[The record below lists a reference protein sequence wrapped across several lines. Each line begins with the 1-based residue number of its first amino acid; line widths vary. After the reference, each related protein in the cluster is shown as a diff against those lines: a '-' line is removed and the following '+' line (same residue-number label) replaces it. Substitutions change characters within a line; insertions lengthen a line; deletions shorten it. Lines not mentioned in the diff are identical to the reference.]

1 MFRIASLALLGA
13 LAFAA
18 PAVGVEVEDKGVAA
32 AGACA
37 EPRRFDGSACTDC
50 PSASAADEADFSV
63 AGPARGRFS
72 PTDVAAPLPA
82 PAGAVAQPEIGS
94 FAGRGP
100 CDTPGSCTGA
110 VSPVPTGRNS
120 PGGGAA
126 GGLTVVERPP
136 RPGGPPGTR

>member
-1 MFRIASLALLGA
+1 MHRFASVALLGA
-13 LAFAA
+13 LAFGA
-18 PAVGVEVEDKGVAA
+18 PAVAVEAQDKGVAA
-32 AGACA
+32 AGTCA
-37 EPRRFDGSACTDC
+37 EPRRFDGSGCTDC
-50 PSASAADEADFSV
+50 PSASAADESDFSV

-72 PTDVAAPLPA
+72 PTDVAAPPA
-82 PAGAVAQPEIGS
+82 PAAAAAPPEIGG

-110 VSPVPTGRNS
+110 VAPAPPGRTT
-120 PGGGAA
+120 PGGGA

>member
-1 MFRIASLALLGA
+1 MHRFASVALLGA
-13 LAFAA
+13 LAFGA
-18 PAVGVEVEDKGVAA
+18 PAAAVEAEDKGVAA

-37 EPRRFDGSACTDC
+37 EPRRFDGSGCTDC
-50 PSASAADEADFSV
+50 PSASAAEDADFSV

-82 PAGAVAQPEIGS
+82 PATAAAPPEIDG

-110 VSPVPTGRNS
+110 VAPSPPGQGS
-120 PGGGAA
+120 PGGAG